1 METKYLDSLYLD
13 DFLTLFEKKMSS
25 QNPLKLEQLSDGVL
39 IPLIEKQW
47 MANAVVLNA
56 SSEIVTSANFEPLNR
71 LNGYGLSAEIMEEI
85 NLDNLSFMEGSFI
98 WDVFGITGGIFWW
111 IQFQGFGQSLKMKTK
126 ILSRHNLSILVKKL
140 KANPSSD
147 FLNYLI

>member
-25 QNPLKLEQLSDGVL
+25 QNPLKLEQLSNGVL
-39 IPLIEKQW
+39 IPLIEKQG
-47 MANAVVLNA
+47 MAYAVVLNA

-98 WDVFGITGGIFWW
+98 WDVFGITGGIF
-111 IQFQGFGQSLKMKTK
+111 
-126 ILSRHNLSILVKKL
+126 
-140 KANPSSD
+140 
-147 FLNYLI
+147 